1 MLRLLGQDLP
11 VEPLGLLQPP
21 GLVVL
26 QCQIEG
32 VLARELSHAAT
43 GQYPVWATL

>member
-1 MLRLLGQDLP
+1 
-11 VEPLGLLQPP
+11 
-21 GLVVL
+21 VVL